1 MKGGEI
7 AKKFLLA
14 QKNFQP
20 YVHYTSHI
28 IHVLT
33 YPKDND
39 CWFRALVTFAE
50 SSRATWNSDVKL
62 PDLVGIELG
71 YGSLIRSVQSGQ
83 GINLGAE

>member
-1 MKGGEI
+1 MGLQWL
-7 AKKFLLA
+7 FH
-14 QKNFQP
+14 QSQP
-20 YVHYTSHI
+20 YVHYLSHTI
-28 IHVLT
+28 DVLR

-50 SSRATWNSDVKL
+50 PSRATWNSDVKL

-71 YGSLIRSVQSGQ
+71 YGSLIRSVQSRQ